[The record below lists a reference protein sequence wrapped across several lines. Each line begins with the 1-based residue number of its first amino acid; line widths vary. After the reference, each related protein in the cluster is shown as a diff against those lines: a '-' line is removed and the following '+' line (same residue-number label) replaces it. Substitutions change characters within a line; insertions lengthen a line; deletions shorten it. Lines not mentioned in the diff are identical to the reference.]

1 MTDGDR
7 SMTTQAPPR
16 AVPRRRRSQVE
27 SFWRRE
33 PRKVTALLISLASA
47 VLIIALWAWATRPG
61 GAISPLFLPPPSD
74 VLEAAVRL
82 IERPYLGTTLGGH
95 VLASLGTVLIGWLVA
110 GLVGVPL
117 GIWIGWSKKARW
129 TVYPVFQLLRPIPPI
144 AWIPLA
150 LMWFGIGDPSRIFVV
165 FVAAIVPWTL
175 NSIQAVNSV
184 DPILIK
190 ASRALGADQTT
201 TLRRVVVPTAV
212 PTLLAG
218 AQIALGNAWTT
229 VIAAELLGAG
239 SGLGYIALNSSR
251 TLDTDI
257 LLVSMF
263 TIGLIGAA
271 LSLLMRWAVRVLSPG
286 SVK

>member
-1 MTDGDR
+1 M
-7 SMTTQAPPR
+7 STTQAPPR
-16 AVPRRRRSQVE
+16 ARPRSRRHHVE
-27 SFWRRE
+27 SPWRRQ
-33 PRKVTALLISLASA
+33 PNRLASLLISIVTAV
-47 VLIIALWAWATRPG
+47 VLITLWAWATRPG
-61 GAISPLFLPPPSD
+61 GAISPLMLPPPAD
-74 VLEAAVRL
+74 VLESAVRL
-82 IERPYLGTTLGGH
+82 IDRPYLGQSFGGH
-95 VLASLGTVLIGWLVA
+95 ILASLGTVLIGWTVA

-150 LMWFGIGDPSRIFVV
+150 LVWFGIGDPSRVFVV

-184 DPILIK
+184 DPILI
-190 ASRALGADQTT
+190 RAARVLGADQTT
-201 TLRRVVVPTAV
+201 ILRRVVIPTAV

-229 VIAAELLGAG
+229 VIAAELLGAR

-251 TLDTDI
+251 SLDTDI
-257 LLVSMF
+257 LLVSML

-271 LSLLMRWAVRVLSPG
+271 LSLLMRYAVRTLSNGP
-286 SVK
+286 VK

>member
-1 MTDGDR
+1 
-7 SMTTQAPPR
+7 MTTTHAAPPTQ
-16 AVPRRRRSQVE
+16 PRQRRRSQVE

-33 PRKVTALLISLASA
+33 PKRVTALLISLASA
-47 VLIIALWAWATRPG
+47 VVIIALWAWATRPG
-61 GAISPLFLPPPSD
+61 GSISPLFLPPPSD
-74 VLEAAVRL
+74 VVEAAIRL

-110 GLVGVPL
+110 AIVGVPL
-117 GIWIGWSKKARW
+117 GIWIGWSKRARW
-129 TVYPVFQLLRPIPPI
+129 TAYPVFQLLRPIPPI

-150 LMWFGIGDPSRIFVV
+150 LVWFGIGDPSRIFVV
-165 FVAAIVPWTL
+165 FVSAIVPWTL

-184 DPILIK
+184 DVTLI
-190 ASRALGADQTT
+190 RAARVLGADQATI
-201 TLRRVVVPTAV
+201 LRRVVVPTAV

-229 VIAAELLGAG
+229 VIAAELLGAA
-239 SGLGYIALNSSR
+239 SGLGYVALNSSR

-271 LSLLMRWAVRVLSPG
+271 LSLLMRVVVRAVSPG